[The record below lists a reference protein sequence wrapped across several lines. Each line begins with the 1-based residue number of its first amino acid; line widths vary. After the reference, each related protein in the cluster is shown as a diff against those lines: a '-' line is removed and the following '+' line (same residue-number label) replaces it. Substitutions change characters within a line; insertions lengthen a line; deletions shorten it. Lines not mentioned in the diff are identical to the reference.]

1 MSKITIIDWIIIV
14 LYLGGIVG
22 AGVYIG
28 LKKRKGGAA
37 GSYFLAGNTLGWGSI
52 GLALFATNISC
63 LHLVSLAQAG
73 YDSGLMMGN
82 FEWLAAFALVALS
95 LFFVPFYMRA
105 KISTLPDFLE
115 KRYCPECRDWLAG
128 LSMVTAIIFNI
139 AFPLSTGWLV
149 LHGVFGIDKWVCI
162 ITLTSL
168 TAVYTILGGL
178 SAVVLTE
185 TIQAIILLAG
195 SLIITALACS
205 KMGGWAGMFSQLEAS
220 HDLVKLS
227 MLRSAAQE
235 PSMPWYAVVLGYPA
249 LSIWYW
255 CADQTIV
262 QRVLGAKDE
271 NHARTGPLFCALI
284 KVFPVFVFI
293 LPGLMFL
300 TMIQGGKLDGI
311 AQLRVRNESAI
322 TQTAQGPKR
331 VYEMEM
337 SGAEMEGKIEHLVY
351 TEGGSPLD
359 LTKTLAN
366 GGKAMT
372 LMTGMDAKNL
382 VLPANVTLMSSK
394 ETYGLMIRNLMPVG
408 LFGVMAAALMAA
420 LMGNLASASNSIATL
435 FSYDLYRRFRP
446 ETPENKL
453 VFIGRMASLG
463 AFLLGIAL
471 VPLLDNYKSI
481 FAGINDII
489 AHIAPPISCV
499 FAVGVFWP
507 RASAFSAKWTM
518 WIGSLTGALIFTLK
532 TLYFWK
538 PAEFGWIPSFFYKTP
553 FMLMAF
559 YMLAFC
565 IVLQVAL
572 TLIRPKQAA
581 EDPEHLYWAHPLDP
595 LKSPG
600 WPGLANYK
608 VLAALV
614 VVAMCTLYF
623 FFR

>member
-1 MSKITIIDWIIIV
+1 MKNISAIDLIIIV
-14 LYLGGIVG
+14 LYLAGIVG
-22 AGVYIG
+22 AGVWIG
-28 LKKRKGGAA
+28 LRKRKGSEA
-37 GSYFLAGNTLGWGSI
+37 GSYFLAGNTLSWSSI

-73 YDSGLMMGN
+73 YDSGFLMGN
-82 FEWLAAFALVALS
+82 FEWLAAYTLIVLS

-105 KISTLPDFLE
+105 KVATLPDFLE
-115 KRYCPECRDWLAG
+115 KRYCSECRDWLAG
-128 LSMVTAIIFNI
+128 LSMLTAIIFNI

-162 ITLTSL
+162 ITLTTL
-168 TAVYTILGGL
+168 TAIYTILGGL

-185 TIQAIILLAG
+185 TIQAVILLVG
-195 SLIITALACS
+195 SIIITALAYT
-205 KMGGWAGMFSQLEAS
+205 KAGGWHGMTEQLQAS
-220 HDLVKLS
+220 SETVKLT
-227 MLRSAAQE
+227 MLRSSAEE
-235 PSMPWYAVVLGYPA
+235 PGLPWYAVLLGYPA

-271 NHARTGPLFCALI
+271 NHARTGPLFCGLI
-284 KVFPVFVFI
+284 KLFPVFVFI
-293 LPGLMFL
+293 LPGLLFL
-300 TMIQGGKLDGI
+300 TIIQGGKLDGM
-311 AQLRVRNESAI
+311 AQLRIRSEQTISASGKQYQLELTGKALGGQ
-322 TQTAQGPKR
+322 TQKINFI
-331 VYEMEM
+331 
-337 SGAEMEGKIEHLVY
+337 EGQA
-351 TEGGSPLD
+351 PLD
-359 LTKTLAN
+359 LTKELAN
-366 GGKAMT
+366 NGQPLT
-372 LMTGMDAKNL
+372 LVCGFDAKNL
-382 VLPANVTLMSSK
+382 VLPPNVTVMSSK
-394 ETYGLMIRNLMPVG
+394 ETYGLMIKNLMPVG

-435 FSYDLYRRFRP
+435 FSYDLWRRFRP
-446 ETPENKL
+446 ATPEKKL
-453 VFIGRMASLG
+453 VLIGRLASLA
-463 AFLLGIAL
+463 AFLLGIAM

-518 WIGSLTGALIFTLK
+518 WIGSLTGALVFTLK
-532 TLYFWK
+532 TLYVWQPVTFS
-538 PAEFGWIPSFFYKTP
+538 WIPSFFYVTP

-559 YMLAFC
+559 YLLCFC

-572 TLIRPKQAA
+572 TIARPKLAA
-581 EDPEHLYWAHPLDP
+581 EDPQKLYWPHPLDA

-614 VVAMCTLYF
+614 FIAMCVLYYI
-623 FFR
+623 FR

>member
-1 MSKITIIDWIIIV
+1 MKNIGIIDLVIIV
-14 LYLGGIVG
+14 LYLAGIVG
-22 AGVYIG
+22 AGVWVG
-28 LKKRKGGAA
+28 LRKRKGSEAS
-37 GSYFLAGNTLGWGSI
+37 SYFLAGNTLSWSSI

-73 YDSGLMMGN
+73 YDSGLLMGN
-82 FEWLAAFALVALS
+82 FEWLAAYTLIVLS

-105 KISTLPDFLE
+105 KVATLPDFLE
-115 KRYCPECRDWLAG
+115 KRYCTECRDWLAG
-128 LSMVTAIIFNI
+128 LSMLTAIIFNI

-162 ITLTSL
+162 LTLTTL
-168 TAVYTILGGL
+168 TAIYTILGGL

-185 TIQAIILLAG
+185 TIQAVILLTG
-195 SLIITALACS
+195 SIIIMALAYT
-205 KMGGWAGMFSQLEAS
+205 KVGGWHGMTDQLHAS
-220 HDLVKLS
+220 GEMVKLT
-227 MLRSAAQE
+227 MLRSSAEE
-235 PSMPWYAVVLGYPA
+235 PGLPWYAVLLGYPA

-271 NHARTGPLFCALI
+271 NHARTGPLFCGLI

-300 TMIQGGKLDGI
+300 TMIQGGKLDGL
-311 AQLRVRNESAI
+311 AQLRVRSEQTI
-322 TQTAQGPKR
+322 TATGKQYQLELTGKALGGQTQ
-331 VYEMEM
+331 
-337 SGAEMEGKIEHLVY
+337 KISFND
-351 TEGGSPLD
+351 GQAPLD
-359 LTKTLAN
+359 LTKELAN
-366 GGKAMT
+366 DGKPLT
-372 LMTGMDAKNL
+372 LMTGLDAKKLL
-382 VLPANVTLMSSK
+382 VPANVTVMTSK
-394 ETYGLMIRNLMPVG
+394 ETYGLMIKNLMPVG

-446 ETPENKL
+446 ATPEHRL
-453 VFIGRMASLG
+453 VLIGRLASLA
-463 AFLLGIAL
+463 AFLLGIGL

-489 AHIAPPISCV
+489 AHIAPPVSCV

-518 WIGSLTGALIFTLK
+518 WVGSLTGALVFTGK
-532 TLYFWK
+532 TLHVWK
-538 PAEFGWIPSFFYKTP
+538 PESFGWIPAFIYVTP

-559 YMLAFC
+559 YLLCFC
-565 IVLQVAL
+565 IALQVSL
-572 TLIRPKQAA
+572 TLLRPKLAA
-581 EDPEHLYWAHPLDP
+581 EDPQKLFWAHPFDA

-608 VLAALV
+608 VLSALV
-614 VVAMCTLYF
+614 FVAMCVLYYI
-623 FFR
+623 FR

>member
-1 MSKITIIDWIIIV
+1 MKNISAIDLLVIV
-14 LYLGGIVG
+14 LYLAGIVG
-22 AGVYIG
+22 AGVWAG
-28 LKKRKGGAA
+28 LKQRKGGAA
-37 GSYFLAGNTLGWGSI
+37 GGYFLAGNTLSWPSI

-73 YDSGLMMGN
+73 YDSGLLMGN
-82 FEWLAAFALVALS
+82 FEWLAAYTLIILS

-105 KISTLPDFLE
+105 KVSTLPDFLE
-115 KRYCPECRDWLAG
+115 QRYCPECRDWLAG
-128 LSMVTAIIFNI
+128 LSLLTAITFNI

-162 ITLTSL
+162 LTLTTL
-168 TAVYTILGGL
+168 TAIYTILGGL

-185 TIQAIILLAG
+185 TIQAIILLTG
-195 SLIITALACS
+195 SVIITALAYT
-205 KMGGWAGMFSQLEAS
+205 KAGGWHGLTSTLQAHGESI
-220 HDLVKLS
+220 KLS
-227 MLRSAAQE
+227 MLRSGADE
-235 PSMPWYAVVLGYPA
+235 PTMPWYAILPGYAA

-271 NHARTGPLFCALI
+271 NHARTGPLFCGLI

-293 LPGLMFL
+293 LPGLLFL
-300 TMIQGGKLDGI
+300 TILQNGQLDGL
-311 AQLRVRNESAI
+311 AQLRVRHELTVGAGK
-322 TQTAQGPKR
+322 QYQL
-331 VYEMEM
+331 EL
-337 SGAEMEGKIEHLVY
+337 SGAVLGGR
-351 TEGGSPLD
+351 TETMTLADGTAPLD
-359 LTKTLAN
+359 LTRDLAN
-366 GGKAMT
+366 DGKPLT
-372 LMTGMDAKNL
+372 LITGLDAAKL
-382 VLPANVTLMSSK
+382 TLPPNVTVMSSK
-394 ETYGLMIRNLMPVG
+394 ETYGLMIKNLMPVG

-446 ETPENKL
+446 ETPESRL
-453 VFIGRMASLG
+453 VMIGRLASLA
-463 AFLLGIAL
+463 AFLLGIGL

-489 AHIAPPISCV
+489 AHIAPPVSCV

-518 WIGSLTGALIFTLK
+518 WIGSLTGALVFASK
-532 TLYFWK
+532 TLHTWK
-538 PAEFGWIPSFFYKTP
+538 PETFGWIPPFIYTTP

-559 YMLAFC
+559 FLLCFC
-565 IVLQVAL
+565 LVLQVTL
-572 TLIRPKQAA
+572 TLLRPKLAS
-581 EDPEHLYWAHPLDP
+581 EDPKRLYWNHPLDA

-608 VLAALV
+608 VLAAMV
-614 VVAMCTLYF
+614 FVAMGVLYYF
-623 FFR
+623 FR

>member
-1 MSKITIIDWIIIV
+1 MKNISLIDLVIIV
-14 LYLGGIVG
+14 VYLAGIVG
-22 AGVYIG
+22 AGVWVG
-28 LKKRKGGAA
+28 LRKRKGSEA
-37 GSYFLAGNTLGWGSI
+37 GSYFLAGNTLSWSSI

-73 YDSGLMMGN
+73 YDSGLLMGN
-82 FEWLAAFALVALS
+82 FEWLAAYTLIVLS

-105 KISTLPDFLE
+105 KVATLPDFLE
-115 KRYCPECRDWLAG
+115 KRYCSECRDWLAG

-162 ITLTSL
+162 ITLTTL
-168 TAVYTILGGL
+168 TAIYTILGGL

-185 TIQAIILLAG
+185 TIQAVILLVG
-195 SLIITALACS
+195 SIIITALAYT
-205 KMGGWAGMFSQLEAS
+205 KAGGWHGMTDQLQAS
-220 HDLVKLS
+220 GETIKLS
-227 MLRSAAQE
+227 MLRSSADE
-235 PSMPWYAVVLGYPA
+235 PGLPWYAVLLGYPA

-271 NHARTGPLFCALI
+271 NHARTGPLFCGLI

-293 LPGLMFL
+293 LPGLFFL
-300 TMIQGGKLDGI
+300 TMIQGGKLDGL
-311 AQLRVRNESAI
+311 AQLRIRSEQTVSADKNSGKQYQLELSGKALSGQTQKI
-322 TQTAQGPKR
+322 TFTDGQK
-331 VYEMEM
+331 
-337 SGAEMEGKIEHLVY
+337 
-351 TEGGSPLD
+351 PLD
-359 LTKTLAN
+359 LTKELAN
-366 GGKAMT
+366 GGQPLT
-372 LMTGMDAKNL
+372 LMTGLDAAKL
-382 VLPANVTLMSSK
+382 VLPSNVTVMSSK
-394 ETYGLMIRNLMPVG
+394 ETYGLMIKNLMPVG

-446 ETPENKL
+446 ATPEHRL
-453 VFIGRMASLG
+453 VLIGRVASLA
-463 AFLLGIAL
+463 AFLLGIGL

-518 WIGSLTGALIFTLK
+518 WIGSLTGALVFTAK
-532 TLYFWK
+532 TLYVWK
-538 PAEFGWIPSFFYKTP
+538 PEMFGWIPPFIHATP

-559 YMLAFC
+559 YLLCFC
-565 IVLQVAL
+565 VALQVAL
-572 TLIRPKQAA
+572 TFAHPKGAT
-581 EDPEHLYWAHPLDP
+581 EDPQKLFWDNPFDA

-608 VLAALV
+608 VLAAMV
-614 VVAMCTLYF
+614 FIAMCVLYYI
-623 FFR
+623 FR

>member
-1 MSKITIIDWIIIV
+1 MSKISIIDWIIIV

-22 AGVYIG
+22 AGVYVG

-115 KRYCPECRDWLAG
+115 KRYCPECRNWLAG

-195 SLIITALACS
+195 SLIITALAYS
-205 KMGGWAGMFSQLEAS
+205 KVGGWGGMFSQLEAS
-220 HDLVKLS
+220 HDLVKMS
-227 MLRSAAQE
+227 MLRTAAQE
-235 PSMPWYAVVLGYPA
+235 PSMPWYAVALGYPA
-249 LSIWYW
+249 LCIWYW

-271 NHARTGPLFCALI
+271 NHARTGPLFCGLI

-311 AQLRVRNESAI
+311 AQLRVRNENAM
-322 TQTAQGPKR
+322 TQTAQGPR
-331 VYEMEM
+331 RAYEMEM

-351 TEGGSPLD
+351 TEGDSPLD

-518 WIGSLTGALIFTLK
+518 WIGSLMGTLIFMLK
-532 TLYFWK
+532 TLYVWK

-572 TLIRPKQAA
+572 TLIHPKQAA
-581 EDPEHLYWAHPLDP
+581 EDPEHLYWEHPLDP

-614 VVAMCTLYF
+614 VVAMCGLYYF
-623 FFR
+623 FR

>member
-1 MSKITIIDWIIIV
+1 MKHISAIDLVIII
-14 LYLGGIVG
+14 LYLVGIVG
-22 AGVYIG
+22 AGVWVG
-28 LKKRKGGAA
+28 LRQRKGGAA
-37 GSYFLAGNTLGWGSI
+37 GSYFLAGNTLGWPSI

-73 YDSGLMMGN
+73 YDSGFLMGN
-82 FEWLAAFALVALS
+82 FEWMAAFMLVGLS

-105 KISTLPDFLE
+105 KVSTLPDFLE
-115 KRYCPECRDWLAG
+115 KRYCSECRDWLAG

-162 ITLTSL
+162 ITLTTL
-168 TAVYTILGGL
+168 TAIYTILGGL

-185 TIQAIILLAG
+185 TIQAVILLAG
-195 SLIITALACS
+195 SLIITALAYT
-205 KMGGWAGMFSQLEAS
+205 KVGGWHDMTDQLHAS
-220 HDLVKLS
+220 GETLKLS
-227 MLRSAAQE
+227 MLRSSADE
-235 PSMPWYAVVLGYPA
+235 PGLPWYAIFLGYPA
-249 LSIWYW
+249 LGIWYW

-271 NHARTGPLFCALI
+271 NHARTGPLFCGLI

-300 TMIQGGKLDGI
+300 TMIQGGKLDGL
-311 AQLRVRNESAI
+311 AQLRVRSEQAI
-322 TQTAQGPKR
+322 TASGKQYQLELNGKPLGGQTQ
-331 VYEMEM
+331 
-337 SGAEMEGKIEHLVY
+337 KITF
-351 TEGGSPLD
+351 TEGQAPLD
-359 LTKTLAN
+359 LTKELAN
-366 GGKAMT
+366 NDQPLT
-372 LMTGMDAKNL
+372 LMSGFDAKNL
-382 VLPANVTLMSSK
+382 VLPANVTVMSSK
-394 ETYGLMIRNLMPVG
+394 ETYGLMIKNLMPVG

-435 FSYDLYRRFRP
+435 FSYDLWRRFRP
-446 ETPENKL
+446 ATPEHRL
-453 VFIGRMASLG
+453 VLIGRLASLG
-463 AFLLGIAL
+463 AFLLGIVL

-499 FAVGVFWP
+499 FIVGVFWP
-507 RASAFSAKWTM
+507 RASATSAKWTM
-518 WIGSLTGALIFTLK
+518 WIGSLTGALVFTLK
-532 TLYFWK
+532 TLHVWQPVK
-538 PAEFGWIPSFFYKTP
+538 FGWIPAFFYQTP

-559 YMLAFC
+559 YLFCYC
-565 IVLQVAL
+565 IVMQVAV
-572 TLIRPKQAA
+572 TLSCPKLAA
-581 EDPEHLYWAHPLDP
+581 EDPQKLFWEHPLDP

-614 VVAMCTLYF
+614 VAAMGTLYYLF
-623 FFR
+623 H

>member
-1 MSKITIIDWIIIV
+1 MKNISAIDLIIIV
-14 LYLGGIVG
+14 VYLAGIVG
-22 AGVYIG
+22 AGVWIG
-28 LKKRKGGAA
+28 LRKRKGSEA
-37 GSYFLAGNTLGWGSI
+37 GSYFLAGNTLSWSSI

-73 YDSGLMMGN
+73 YDSGFLMGN
-82 FEWLAAFALVALS
+82 FEWLAAYTLIVLS

-105 KISTLPDFLE
+105 KVATLPDFLE
-115 KRYCPECRDWLAG
+115 KRYCSECRDWLAG
-128 LSMVTAIIFNI
+128 LSMLTAIIFNI

-162 ITLTSL
+162 ITLTTL
-168 TAVYTILGGL
+168 TAIYTILGGL

-185 TIQAIILLAG
+185 TIQAVILLVG
-195 SLIITALACS
+195 SIIITALAYT
-205 KMGGWAGMFSQLEAS
+205 KAGGWHGMTEQLQAS
-220 HDLVKLS
+220 GETVKLT
-227 MLRSAAQE
+227 MLRSSAEE
-235 PSMPWYAVVLGYPA
+235 PGLPWYAVLLGYPA

-271 NHARTGPLFCALI
+271 NHARTGPLFCGLI

-293 LPGLMFL
+293 LPGLLFL
-300 TMIQGGKLDGI
+300 TIIQGGKLDGM
-311 AQLRVRNESAI
+311 AQLRIRSEQTISASGKQYQLELTGKALGGQ
-322 TQTAQGPKR
+322 TQ
-331 VYEMEM
+331 
-337 SGAEMEGKIEHLVY
+337 KINF
-351 TEGGSPLD
+351 TDGQAPLD
-359 LTKTLAN
+359 LTKELAN
-366 GGKAMT
+366 GGQPLT
-372 LMTGMDAKNL
+372 LMSGFDQKNL
-382 VLPANVTLMSSK
+382 VLPANVTVMSSK
-394 ETYGLMIRNLMPVG
+394 ETYGLMIKNLMPVG

-435 FSYDLYRRFRP
+435 FSYDLWRRFRP
-446 ETPENKL
+446 ATPEKKL
-453 VFIGRMASLG
+453 VLIGRLASLA
-463 AFLLGIAL
+463 AFLLGIAM

-518 WIGSLTGALIFTLK
+518 WIGSLTGALVFTLK
-532 TLYFWK
+532 TLHVWQ
-538 PAEFGWIPSFFYKTP
+538 PVAFGWIPSFFYVTP

-559 YMLAFC
+559 YLLCFC

-572 TLIRPKQAA
+572 TIARPKLAA
-581 EDPEHLYWAHPLDP
+581 EDPQKLYWPHPLDA

-614 VVAMCTLYF
+614 FIAMCVLYYI
-623 FFR
+623 FR

>member
-1 MSKITIIDWIIIV
+1 MKNISAIDLVIIV
-14 LYLGGIVG
+14 CYLAGIVG
-22 AGVYIG
+22 AGVWVG
-28 LKKRKGGAA
+28 LRKRKGGEA
-37 GSYFLAGNTLGWGSI
+37 GSYFLAGNTLGWTSI

-73 YDSGLMMGN
+73 YDSGLLMGN
-82 FEWLAAFALVALS
+82 FEWLAAYTLIVLS

-105 KISTLPDFLE
+105 KVSTLPDFLE
-115 KRYCPECRDWLAG
+115 KRYCTQCRDWLAG
-128 LSMVTAIIFNI
+128 LSMLTAIIFNI

-162 ITLTSL
+162 LTLTTL
-168 TAVYTILGGL
+168 TAIYTILGGL

-185 TIQAIILLAG
+185 TIQAVILLTG
-195 SLIITALACS
+195 SIIITALAYA
-205 KMGGWAGMFSQLEAS
+205 KAGGWQGMTEQLQAS
-220 HDLVKLS
+220 GETIKLS
-227 MLRSAAQE
+227 MLRSSADE
-235 PSMPWYAVVLGYPA
+235 PGLPWYAVLLGYPA

-271 NHARTGPLFCALI
+271 NHARTGPLFCGLI

-293 LPGLMFL
+293 LPGLLFL
-300 TMIQGGKLDGI
+300 TMIQGGKIDGL
-311 AQLRVRNESAI
+311 AQLRLRSEPTLGTAGKPYQLELTGAVLVG
-322 TQTAQGPKR
+322 QTRILTLP
-331 VYEMEM
+331 
-337 SGAEMEGKIEHLVY
+337 
-351 TEGGSPLD
+351 EGGATLD
-359 LTKTLAN
+359 LTRELGN
-366 GGKAMT
+366 DGKPLT
-372 LMTGMDAKNL
+372 LMTGMDAKL
-382 VLPANVTLMSSK
+382 LRLPPNVTVMSSK
-394 ETYGLMIRNLMPVG
+394 ETYGLMIKHLMPVG

-446 ETPENKL
+446 ATPEHQL
-453 VFIGRMASLG
+453 VRIGRLASLA
-463 AFLLGIAL
+463 AFLLGIGL

-489 AHIAPPISCV
+489 AHIAPPVSCV

-518 WIGSLTGALIFTLK
+518 WVGSLTGALVFTAK
-532 TLYFWK
+532 TLHVWQ
-538 PAEFGWIPSFFYKTP
+538 PAMFGWIPPFVYLTP

-559 YMLAFC
+559 YLLCFC
-565 IVLQVAL
+565 ILLQITL
-572 TLIRPKQAA
+572 TLARPKLPA
-581 EDPEHLYWAHPLDP
+581 EDPQKLFWAHPFDA

-608 VLAALV
+608 VLATLV
-614 VVAMCTLYF
+614 FLAMCVLYYIF
-623 FFR
+623 H

>member
-1 MSKITIIDWIIIV
+1 MKHIGLIDLIIIV
-14 LYLGGIVG
+14 VYLGGIVG
-22 AGVYIG
+22 AGVWVG
-28 LKKRKGGAA
+28 LRKRKGSEA
-37 GSYFLAGNTLGWGSI
+37 GSYFLAGNTLSWSSI

-73 YDSGLMMGN
+73 YDSGLLMGN
-82 FEWLAAFALVALS
+82 FEWLAAYTLIVLS

-105 KISTLPDFLE
+105 KVSTLPDFLE
-115 KRYCPECRDWLAG
+115 KRYCSECRDWLAG
-128 LSMVTAIIFNI
+128 LSMLTAIIFNI

-162 ITLTSL
+162 LTLTSL

-185 TIQAIILLAG
+185 TIQAVILLTG
-195 SLIITALACS
+195 SIIITALAYT
-205 KMGGWAGMFSQLEAS
+205 KVGGWHGMTDQLHAS
-220 HDLVKLS
+220 GETMKLT
-227 MLRSAAQE
+227 MLRSATDE
-235 PSMPWYAVVLGYPA
+235 PGLPWYAVLLGYPA

-271 NHARTGPLFCALI
+271 NHARTGPLFCGLI

-300 TMIQGGKLDGI
+300 TMIQGGKLDGL
-311 AQLRVRNESAI
+311 AQLRVRGEPALVASGKQYQLELTGKAIGGRTESI
-322 TQTAQGPKR
+322 T
-331 VYEMEM
+331 
-337 SGAEMEGKIEHLVY
+337 Y
-351 TEGGSPLD
+351 TDGQPPLD
-359 LTKTLAN
+359 LTKELAN
-366 GGKAMT
+366 GGEPLT
-372 LMTGMDAKNL
+372 LMSGFDQKNL

-394 ETYGLMIRNLMPVG
+394 ETYGLMIKNLMPVG

-446 ETPENKL
+446 ATPEHRL
-453 VFIGRMASLG
+453 VLIGRLASLA
-463 AFLLGIAL
+463 AFLLGIGL

-489 AHIAPPISCV
+489 AHIAPPVSCV
-499 FAVGVFWP
+499 FALGVFWP

-518 WIGSLTGALIFTLK
+518 WIGSLTGALVFTSK
-532 TLYFWK
+532 TLHAWK
-538 PAEFGWIPSFFYKTP
+538 PETFGWIPGFIYQTP

-559 YMLAFC
+559 YLLCFC

-572 TLIRPKQAA
+572 TLARPKQPA
-581 EDPEHLYWAHPLDP
+581 EDPQKLYWEHPADA

-608 VLAALV
+608 VLATLV
-614 VVAMCTLYF
+614 FIAMCVLYYI
-623 FFR
+623 FR

>member
-1 MSKITIIDWIIIV
+1 MKNISAIDLIIIV
-14 LYLGGIVG
+14 VYLAGIVG
-22 AGVYIG
+22 AGVWID
-28 LKKRKGGAA
+28 LRKRKGSEA
-37 GSYFLAGNTLGWGSI
+37 GSYFLAGNTLSWSSI

-73 YDSGLMMGN
+73 YDSGFLMGN
-82 FEWLAAFALVALS
+82 FEWLAAYTLIVLS

-105 KISTLPDFLE
+105 KVATLPDFLE
-115 KRYCPECRDWLAG
+115 KRYCSECRDWLAG
-128 LSMVTAIIFNI
+128 LSMLTAIIFNI

-162 ITLTSL
+162 ITLTTL
-168 TAVYTILGGL
+168 TAIYTILGGL

-185 TIQAIILLAG
+185 TIQAVILLVG
-195 SLIITALACS
+195 SIIITALAYT
-205 KMGGWAGMFSQLEAS
+205 KAGGWHGMTEQLQAS
-220 HDLVKLS
+220 GETVKLT
-227 MLRSAAQE
+227 MLRSSAEE
-235 PSMPWYAVVLGYPA
+235 PGLPWYAVLLGYPA

-271 NHARTGPLFCALI
+271 NHARTGPLFCGLI

-293 LPGLMFL
+293 LPGLLFL
-300 TMIQGGKLDGI
+300 TIIQGGKLDGM
-311 AQLRVRNESAI
+311 AQLRIRSEQTISASGKQYQLELTGKALGGQ
-322 TQTAQGPKR
+322 TQ
-331 VYEMEM
+331 
-337 SGAEMEGKIEHLVY
+337 KINF
-351 TEGGSPLD
+351 TDGQAPLD
-359 LTKTLAN
+359 LTKELAN
-366 GGKAMT
+366 GGQPLT
-372 LMTGMDAKNL
+372 LMSGFDQKNL
-382 VLPANVTLMSSK
+382 VLPANVTVMSSK
-394 ETYGLMIRNLMPVG
+394 ETYGLMIKNLMPVG

-435 FSYDLYRRFRP
+435 FSYDLWRRFRP
-446 ETPENKL
+446 ATPEKKL
-453 VFIGRMASLG
+453 VLIGRLASLA
-463 AFLLGIAL
+463 AFLLGIAM

-518 WIGSLTGALIFTLK
+518 WIGSLTGALVFTLK
-532 TLYFWK
+532 TLHVWQ
-538 PAEFGWIPSFFYKTP
+538 PVAFGWIPSFFYVTP

-559 YMLAFC
+559 YLLCFC

-572 TLIRPKQAA
+572 TIARPKLAA
-581 EDPEHLYWAHPLDP
+581 EDPQKLYWPHPLDA

-614 VVAMCTLYF
+614 FIAMCVLYYI
-623 FFR
+623 FR

>member
-1 MSKITIIDWIIIV
+1 MKNISAIDLVIIV
-14 LYLGGIVG
+14 LYLAGIVG
-22 AGVYIG
+22 AGVWIG
-28 LKKRKGGAA
+28 LRKRKGGEA
-37 GSYFLAGNTLGWGSI
+37 GSYFLAGNTLSWSSI

-73 YDSGLMMGN
+73 YDSGLLMGN
-82 FEWLAAFALVALS
+82 FEWLAAYTLIVLS

-105 KISTLPDFLE
+105 KVATLPDFLE
-115 KRYCPECRDWLAG
+115 KRYCTECRDWLAG
-128 LSMVTAIIFNI
+128 LSMITAIIFNI

-162 ITLTSL
+162 ITLTTL
-168 TAVYTILGGL
+168 TAIYTILGGL

-185 TIQAIILLAG
+185 TIQAVILLTG
-195 SLIITALACS
+195 SIIITALAYS
-205 KMGGWAGMFSQLEAS
+205 KAGGWHGMTDQLHAS
-220 HDLVKLS
+220 GETIKLS
-227 MLRSAAQE
+227 MLRSPADE
-235 PSMPWYAVVLGYPA
+235 PGLPWYAVLLGYPA

-271 NHARTGPLFCALI
+271 NHARTGPLFCGLI

-293 LPGLMFL
+293 LPGLLFL
-300 TMIQGGKLDGI
+300 TMIQGGKLDGL
-311 AQLRVRNESAI
+311 AQLRIRSEQTVAVSGKQYQLELSGKALGGQ
-322 TQTAQGPKR
+322 TQ
-331 VYEMEM
+331 
-337 SGAEMEGKIEHLVY
+337 KINF
-351 TEGGSPLD
+351 TDGQAPLD
-359 LTKTLAN
+359 LTKELAN
-366 GGKAMT
+366 DGKPLT
-372 LMTGMDAKNL
+372 LMTGLDAKKL
-382 VLPANVTLMSSK
+382 ILPANVIVMTSK
-394 ETYGLMIRNLMPVG
+394 ETYGLMIKNLMPVG

-435 FSYDLYRRFRP
+435 FSYDLWRRFRP
-446 ETPENKL
+446 KTPEHKL
-453 VFIGRMASLG
+453 VLIGRLASLA
-463 AFLLGIAL
+463 AFLLGIGL

-499 FAVGVFWP
+499 FALGVFWP

-518 WIGSLTGALIFTLK
+518 WIGSLTGALVFTGK
-532 TLYFWK
+532 TLHVWK
-538 PAEFGWIPSFFYKTP
+538 PETFGWIPAFIYLTP

-559 YMLAFC
+559 YLLCFC
-565 IVLQVAL
+565 IALQVSL
-572 TLIRPKQAA
+572 TLLRPKLAA
-581 EDPEHLYWAHPLDP
+581 EDPQKLYWAHPFDA

-614 VVAMCTLYF
+614 FIAMCVLYYI
-623 FFR
+623 FR

>member
-1 MSKITIIDWIIIV
+1 MKNISVIDLIIIV
-14 LYLGGIVG
+14 VYLAGIVG
-22 AGVYIG
+22 AGVWVG
-28 LKKRKGGAA
+28 LRKRKGGEA
-37 GSYFLAGNTLGWGSI
+37 GSYFLAGNTLSWSSI

-73 YDSGLMMGN
+73 YDSGLLMGN
-82 FEWLAAFALVALS
+82 FEWLAAYTLVVLS

-105 KISTLPDFLE
+105 KVATLPDFLE
-115 KRYCPECRDWLAG
+115 KRYCTECRDWLAG
-128 LSMVTAIIFNI
+128 LSMITAIIFNI

-162 ITLTSL
+162 ITLTTL
-168 TAVYTILGGL
+168 TAIYTILGGL

-195 SLIITALACS
+195 SIIITALAYS
-205 KMGGWAGMFSQLEAS
+205 KAGGWHGMTDQLHAS
-220 HDLVKLS
+220 GETMKLT
-227 MLRSAAQE
+227 MLRSPADE
-235 PSMPWYAVVLGYPA
+235 PGLPWYAVLLGYPA

-271 NHARTGPLFCALI
+271 NHARTGPLFCGLI

-293 LPGLMFL
+293 LPGLLFL
-300 TMIQGGKLDGI
+300 TMIQGGKLDGL
-311 AQLRVRNESAI
+311 AQLRVRSEQTISASGKQYQLELTGKALGGQ
-322 TQTAQGPKR
+322 TQ
-331 VYEMEM
+331 
-337 SGAEMEGKIEHLVY
+337 KINF
-351 TEGGSPLD
+351 TDGQAPLD
-359 LTKTLAN
+359 LTKELAN
-366 GGKAMT
+366 DGQPLT
-372 LMTGMDAKNL
+372 LMTGLDAKKL
-382 VLPANVTLMSSK
+382 VLPANVTVMSSK
-394 ETYGLMIRNLMPVG
+394 ETYGLMIKNLMPVG

-435 FSYDLYRRFRP
+435 FSYDLWRRFRP
-446 ETPENKL
+446 ATPEHRL
-453 VFIGRMASLG
+453 VLIGRLASLA
-463 AFLLGIAL
+463 AFLLGIGL

-489 AHIAPPISCV
+489 AHIAPPVSCV

-518 WIGSLTGALIFTLK
+518 WIGSLTGALVFATK
-532 TLYFWK
+532 TLHVWK
-538 PAEFGWIPSFFYKTP
+538 PETFGWIPSFIYLTP

-559 YMLAFC
+559 YLLCFC
-565 IVLQVAL
+565 IVLQVSL
-572 TLIRPKQAA
+572 TLLRPKLAA
-581 EDPEHLYWAHPLDP
+581 EDPQKLYWPHPFDA

-608 VLAALV
+608 ILAALV
-614 VVAMCTLYF
+614 FIAMTVLYYI
-623 FFR
+623 FR